1 MRKIKMIINKNISDI
16 ISIQNSCK
24 EIMQELYTYESRPS
38 DVVRDSYRSS
48 KLDEAIRF
56 EIIEYDE
63 FTEELS
69 LSVDTTEYYESR
81 LGQNRQTNIGLVED
95 KLVKLEKELGFYNQR
110 VKSSE
115 PADREMKAIYNLL
128 SQLPPLLKHNLRA
141 IASNSIFAFKSEPN
155 FEIKMQKLKISKE
168 EIAKLIEATY
178 ACDKF
183 LKNQHHFFKAMN
195 NYKINSITL
204 RFKRESIELEKAF
217 IKLFDD
223 IKNFIN
229 QSIKDGKLIK
239 KLQQLKEL
247 KDDKKLFKSTNIE
260 EVSEKQKVISK
271 SVKVKKLHPDDQI
284 YNYLGTLRK
293 IISLREIALADS
305 RVDSDLK
312 YDIDEVTKV
321 ERKLY
326 NYQKL
331 NREFLL
337 QDKELMAFLVHKKI
351 DKNRLLG
358 VFIRMLK
365 NYAPKYEVSSDNFVS
380 YNNREYV
387 EVYRSL

>member
-1 MRKIKMIINKNISDI
+1 MIINKNISDI

-110 VKSSE
+110 VKSAE

-312 YDIDEVTKV
+312 YDIDEVSKV

>member
-1 MRKIKMIINKNISDI
+1 MIINKNISDI
-16 ISIQNSCK
+16 IGIQNSCK
-24 EIMQELYTYESRPS
+24 EIIQELYTYESRPS
-38 DVVRDSYRSS
+38 DIVRDSYRSS

-69 LSVDTTEYYESR
+69 LSVDTTEYYEVR
-81 LGQNRQTNIGLVED
+81 LGQNTQTNVGLVGD
-95 KLVKLEKELGFYNQR
+95 KLAKLDKELGFYNQR

-128 SQLPPLLKHNLRA
+128 SQIPSLLKHNLRA

-155 FEIKMQKLKISKE
+155 FEIKMEKLKISKD

-178 ACDKF
+178 ACDTF
-183 LKNQHHFFKAMN
+183 LQNQHHFFKAMD
-195 NYKINSITL
+195 NYKINSTIL
-204 RFKRESIELEKAF
+204 RFKRESIALEKSF

-239 KLQQLKEL
+239 KLQKLKEL
-247 KDDKKLFKSTNIE
+247 KDDKKLFDSTNIE
-260 EVSEKQKVISK
+260 EISEKQKVILK
-271 SVKVKKLHPDDQI
+271 SVKLKKLHPDDQI

-293 IISLREIALADS
+293 IISLREIALQDS
-305 RVDSDLK
+305 RVDSALK
-312 YDIDEVTKV
+312 YDIDEISRV

-331 NREFLL
+331 NKEFLL
-337 QDKELMAFLVHKKI
+337 QDEELMTFLINKNI
-351 DKNRLLG
+351 DESRLLG

-365 NYAPKYEVSSDNFVS
+365 NYSHRYEVDSDKFVR

-387 EVYRSL
+387 EVRRCL

>member
-1 MRKIKMIINKNISDI
+1 MLINKNISDI
-16 ISIQNSCK
+16 IGIQNSCK
-24 EIMQELYTYESRPS
+24 ELIQELYVYESRPS
-38 DVVRDSYRSS
+38 DVIRDSHKTS

-56 EIIEYDE
+56 DIIEYDA

-69 LSVDTTEYYESR
+69 LSADTVEYYEVR
-81 LGQNRQTNIGLVED
+81 LGQNTQTNISVVGD
-95 KLVKLEKELGFYNQR
+95 KLEKIEKELGFYNQR

-115 PADREMKAIYNLL
+115 PADREMKVIYQLL
-128 SQLPPLLKHNLRA
+128 SQLPSILKHNLRA
-141 IASNSIFAFKSEPN
+141 IASNSIFAFKSESN
-155 FEIKMQKLKISKE
+155 FEIKMQKLKISKD
-168 EIAKLIEATY
+168 EIDKLIKATY

-183 LKNQHHFFKAMN
+183 LEQQHYFFKSMD
-195 NYKINSITL
+195 NYKINSAIL
-204 RFKRESIELEKAF
+204 RFKRESIVLEKSF

-229 QSIKDGKLIK
+229 QSIKDGEFIK
-239 KLQQLKEL
+239 KLQKLKVL
-247 KDDKKLFKSTNIE
+247 KDDKKLIDATNIS
-260 EVSEKQKVISK
+260 EVSEKQKVILK

-284 YNYLGTLRK
+284 LNYIATLRE
-293 IISLREIALADS
+293 IISAREIALQDS

-312 YDIDEVTKV
+312 YDINEVSKV

-337 QDKELMAFLVHKKI
+337 QDEDLMTFLVHKKI
-351 DKNRLLG
+351 DENRLLG

-365 NYAPKYEVSSDNFVS
+365 NYSDRYEVESDKFVK
-380 YNNREYV
+380 YDNREYV
-387 EVYRSL
+387 EVKRCL

>member
-1 MRKIKMIINKNISDI
+1 MIIDKNISDI

-24 EIMQELYTYESRPS
+24 EIIQELYTYESRPS
-38 DVVRDSYRSS
+38 DIVRDSYRSS

-69 LSVDTTEYYESR
+69 LSADTTEYYESR
-81 LGQNRQTNIGLVED
+81 LGQNRQTNLGLVGD
-95 KLVKLEKELGFYNQR
+95 KLAKLEKELGFYNQR

-115 PADREMKAIYNLL
+115 PTDKEIKAIYNLL
-128 SQLPPLLKHNLRA
+128 SQIPPLLKHNLRA

-155 FEIKMQKLKISKE
+155 FDIKMEKLKISKDEIE
-168 EIAKLIEATY
+168 ELMQATY

-183 LKNQHHFFKAMN
+183 IVDQHYFFKSMD
-195 NYKINSITL
+195 NYKINSVIL
-204 RFKRESIELEKAF
+204 RFKRESITLEKSF

-223 IKNFIN
+223 IKHFIN

-239 KLQQLKEL
+239 KLQKLKEL
-247 KDDKKLFKSTNIE
+247 KDDKKLLSSTNIE
-260 EVSEKQKVISK
+260 EVSAKQNAISK
-271 SVKVKKLHPDDQI
+271 SIKLKKLHPDDQV
-284 YNYLGTLRK
+284 YNYLETLRK
-293 IISLREIALADS
+293 IISLREIALEDS

-312 YDIDEVTKV
+312 YDVDEVSSV

-331 NREFLL
+331 NREFLS
-337 QDKELMAFLVHKKI
+337 QDEELMTFLIHKEI
-351 DKNRLLG
+351 DESRLLG
-358 VFIRMLK
+358 VFVRMLK
-365 NYAPKYEVSSDNFVS
+365 NYSDKYEVDADKFVK
-380 YNNREYV
+380 YNNREFV
-387 EVYRSL
+387 EVRRCL

>member
-1 MRKIKMIINKNISDI
+1 MIINKNISDI
-16 ISIQNSCK
+16 IGIQNSCK
-24 EIMQELYTYESRPS
+24 EIIQELYTYESRPS
-38 DVVRDSYRSS
+38 DIIRDSYRSS

-69 LSVDTTEYYESR
+69 LSADTTEYYETR
-81 LGQNRQTNIGLVED
+81 LGQNTQTNLGVVGD
-95 KLVKLEKELGFYNQR
+95 KLAKLDKELGFYNQR

-115 PADREMKAIYNLL
+115 PADREMKAIYKLL
-128 SQLPPLLKHNLRA
+128 SQIPPLLKHNLRA

-155 FEIKMQKLKISKE
+155 FEIKMDKLKISKNEIE
-168 EIAKLIEATY
+168 ELIEATY
-178 ACDKF
+178 SCDKF
-183 LKNQHHFFKAMN
+183 LLDQHYFFKSMD
-195 NYKINSITL
+195 NYKINSVIL
-204 RFKRESIELEKAF
+204 RFKRESIELEKSF

-239 KLQQLKEL
+239 KLQKLKEL
-247 KDDKKLFKSTNIE
+247 KDDKKLLNSTNIE
-260 EVSEKQKVISK
+260 EISEKQKVILK

-284 YNYLGTLRK
+284 VNYLGTLRK
-293 IISLREIALADS
+293 IISLREMELQDS
-305 RVDSDLK
+305 RVDSALK
-312 YDIDEVTKV
+312 YDIDEVSRV

-331 NREFLL
+331 NKEFLL
-337 QDKELMAFLVHKKI
+337 QDEELMTFLINKNI
-351 DKNRLLG
+351 DESRLLG

-365 NYAPKYEVSSDNFVS
+365 NYSYKYEVDSDKFVR

-387 EVYRSL
+387 EVRRCL

>member
-1 MRKIKMIINKNISDI
+1 MAINRNISDI
-16 ISIQNSCK
+16 IGIQNSCRD
-24 EIMQELYTYESRPS
+24 IMQELYSYESRPN
-38 DVVRDSYRSS
+38 DIIRDSYSSS

-63 FTEELS
+63 FSEELS
-69 LSVDTTEYYESR
+69 LTADTLEYYEAR
-81 LGQNRQTNIGLVED
+81 LGQNSQTNIGLVGD
-95 KLVKLEKELGFYNQR
+95 KLAKLNEELGFYNQR

-115 PADREMKAIYNLL
+115 LADREIKVITKLI
-128 SQLPPLLKHNLRA
+128 SQIPPLLKNNLRA

-155 FEIKMQKLKISKE
+155 FKIKMQKLKISKD

-183 LKNQHHFFKAMN
+183 LEQQHHFFKAMD
-195 NYKINSITL
+195 NYKINSAIL
-204 RFKRESIELEKAF
+204 RFKSESIYLEKAF

-229 QSIKDGKLIK
+229 QSIKDGEFIK
-239 KLQQLKEL
+239 KLQKIKKL
-247 KDDKKLFKSTNIE
+247 KDDKKLLNSTNIE
-260 EVSEKQKVISK
+260 EVSQKQKVISK
-271 SVKVKKLHPDDQI
+271 STRVKKLHPDDQI
-284 YNYLGTLRK
+284 LDYISTLRK
-293 IISLREIALADS
+293 IINAREIALQDS

-312 YDIDEVTKV
+312 YDINEVGRV

-337 QDKELMAFLVHKKI
+337 QDEDLMSFLVSKEI
-351 DKNRLLG
+351 DKSRLLG

-365 NYAPKYEVSSDNFVS
+365 NYSGKYEVGSGKFVKCD
-380 YNNREYV
+380 NREYV
-387 EVYRSL
+387 EIHRSL

>member
-1 MRKIKMIINKNISDI
+1 MIINKNISDI
-16 ISIQNSCK
+16 IGIQNSCK
-24 EIMQELYTYESRPS
+24 EIIQELYTYESRP
-38 DVVRDSYRSS
+38 DDIVRDSYKSS

-56 EIIEYDE
+56 EMIEYDE

-69 LSVDTTEYYESR
+69 LSADTREYYEVR
-81 LGQNRQTNIGLVED
+81 LGQNTQTNLGLVGD
-95 KLVKLEKELGFYNQR
+95 KLAKLDKELGFYNQR

-128 SQLPPLLKHNLRA
+128 SQIPLLLKHNLRA

-155 FEIKMQKLKISKE
+155 FKIKMEKLKVSKNEIE
-168 EIAKLIEATY
+168 ELMNATY

-183 LKNQHHFFKAMN
+183 LLDQHHFFKSMD
-195 NYKINSITL
+195 NYKINSVIL
-204 RFKRESIELEKAF
+204 RFKRESIELEKSF

-229 QSIKDGKLIK
+229 QSIKDGELIK
-239 KLQQLKEL
+239 KLQKLKEL
-247 KDDKKLFKSTNIE
+247 KDDKKLLNATNIE
-260 EVSEKQKVISK
+260 EVSEKQKMISK
-271 SVKVKKLHPDDQI
+271 SARVKKLHPDDQI
-284 YNYLGTLRK
+284 VNYLGTLRK
-293 IISLREIALADS
+293 IISLREIALQDS

-312 YDIDEVTKV
+312 YDINEVNKV

-331 NREFLL
+331 NE
-337 QDKELMAFLVHKKI
+337 AFLSQDEDLMTFLVNKNI

-365 NYAPKYEVSSDNFVS
+365 NYSYKYEVVSDKFVK
-380 YNNREYV
+380 YDNREYV
-387 EVYRSL
+387 EVKRCL

>member
-1 MRKIKMIINKNISDI
+1 MIIHKNISDI
-16 ISIQNSCK
+16 IGIQNSCK
-24 EIMQELYTYESRPS
+24 EIIQELYTYESRPS
-38 DVVRDSYRSS
+38 DSIRDSYKSS

-63 FTEELS
+63 FAEELS
-69 LSVDTTEYYESR
+69 LSADTTEYYEIR
-81 LGQNRQTNIGLVED
+81 LGQNTQTNLGLVGD
-95 KLVKLEKELGFYNQR
+95 KLAKLDKELGFYNQR

-115 PADREMKAIYNLL
+115 PADREMKAIYHLL
-128 SQLPPLLKHNLRA
+128 SQIPSLLKHNLRA

-155 FEIKMQKLKISKE
+155 FEIKMEKLKISKE

-178 ACDKF
+178 ACDTF
-183 LKNQHHFFKAMN
+183 LENQHHFFKAMD
-195 NYKINSITL
+195 NYKINSMIL
-204 RFKRESIELEKAF
+204 RFKRESIALEKSF

-239 KLQQLKEL
+239 KLQKLKEL
-247 KDDKKLFKSTNIE
+247 KDDKKLLNSTNIE
-260 EVSEKQKVISK
+260 EISEKLKVILK

-293 IISLREIALADS
+293 IISLREIALQDS

-312 YDIDEVTKV
+312 YDIDEISRV

-331 NREFLL
+331 NKEFLL
-337 QDKELMAFLVHKKI
+337 QDEDLMTYLINKNI
-351 DKNRLLG
+351 DESRLLG

-365 NYAPKYEVSSDNFVS
+365 NYSYKYEVDSDKFVRH
-380 YNNREYV
+380 NNREYV
-387 EVYRSL
+387 EVRRCL

>member
-1 MRKIKMIINKNISDI
+1 MLINKNISDI
-16 ISIQNSCK
+16 IGIQNSCK
-24 EIMQELYTYESRPS
+24 ELMQELYMYESRPS
-38 DVVRDSYRSS
+38 DVIRDSHKTS

-56 EIIEYDE
+56 DIIEYDA

-69 LSVDTTEYYESR
+69 LSADTVEYYEVR
-81 LGQNRQTNIGLVED
+81 LGQNTQTNISVVGD
-95 KLVKLEKELGFYNQR
+95 KLEKIEKELGFYNQR

-115 PADREMKAIYNLL
+115 PADREMKVIYQLL
-128 SQLPPLLKHNLRA
+128 SQLPSILKHNLRA
-141 IASNSIFAFKSEPN
+141 IASNSIFAFKSESN
-155 FEIKMQKLKISKE
+155 FEIKMQKLKISKD
-168 EIAKLIEATY
+168 EIDKLIKATY

-183 LKNQHHFFKAMN
+183 LEQQHYFFKSMD
-195 NYKINSITL
+195 NYKINSAIL
-204 RFKRESIELEKAF
+204 RFKRESIVLEKSF

-229 QSIKDGKLIK
+229 QSIKDGEFIK
-239 KLQQLKEL
+239 KLQKLKVL
-247 KDDKKLFKSTNIE
+247 KDDKKLIDATNIS
-260 EVSEKQKVISK
+260 EVSEKQKVILK

-284 YNYLGTLRK
+284 LNYIATLRK
-293 IISLREIALADS
+293 IISAREIALQDS

-312 YDIDEVTKV
+312 YDINEVSKV

-337 QDKELMAFLVHKKI
+337 QDEDLMTFLVHKKI
-351 DKNRLLG
+351 DENRLLG

-365 NYAPKYEVSSDNFVS
+365 NYSDRYEVESDKFVK
-380 YNNREYV
+380 YDNREYV
-387 EVYRSL
+387 EVKRCL

>member
-1 MRKIKMIINKNISDI
+1 MIINKNISDI